1 MIACNETRGEIPHP
15 LIQREA
21 CCSSAVRCDP
31 AGCDYELK
39 GALCSMALPRL
50 EAGSDPGMIISAL
63 ATANLCR
70 RCPRA
75 LHSRHSHASPRPC
88 PSRDLVRSPWLIR
101 SPCALPRRSLHSI
114 WQERRAPLHKSL
126 PPSVAARQGGD
137 RQEQSSTLHAQHSAR
152 MPHAS
157 RLTLTCSPFGDPATV
172 SVADTGA
179 GLCVWVNRATG
190 QLGNWATGQLVPSG
204 DNGATGRRPASATS
218 TQPSYLPT
226 FRPSDLPTFLT
237 FLPSFLP
244 TVPSYLRR
252 SVFVVEDRLLWFTI
266 NAVGFTSK

>member
-1 MIACNETRGEIPHP
+1 
-15 LIQREA
+15 
-21 CCSSAVRCDP
+21 
-31 AGCDYELK
+31 
-39 GALCSMALPRL
+39 MADVQQKL
-50 EAGSDPGMIISAL
+50 G
-63 ATANLCR
+63 
-70 RCPRA
+70 
-75 LHSRHSHASPRPC
+75 
-88 PSRDLVRSPWLIR
+88 V
-101 SPCALPRRSLHSI
+101 PRR
-114 WQERRAPLHKSL
+114 P
-126 PPSVAARQGGD
+126 VRQGG
-137 RQEQSSTLHAQHSAR
+137 ELKVSTMRSHVHVHARRSCMC
-152 MPHAS
+152 MPMPLVHVLLAQRPS
-157 RLTLTCSPFGDPATV
+157 RRHHRGSPFGDPATV

-218 TQPSYLPT
+218 TQPSFLPT

-266 NAVGFTSK
+266 NADGFISK